1 MDTNIYVKVI
11 ILMMAVGVCFA
22 ILSWFVSYLSHFKS
36 VRSYMGRRQHYKLW
50 VKALGGKLKK
60 KRKKQH

>member
-1 MDTNIYVKVI
+1 VDTNIYVQVI
-11 ILMMAVGVCFA
+11 ILGIVAGVLFA
-22 ILSWFVSYLSHFKS
+22 ILSGLFSYLSRFKS

-60 KRKKQH
+60 KRKKQR